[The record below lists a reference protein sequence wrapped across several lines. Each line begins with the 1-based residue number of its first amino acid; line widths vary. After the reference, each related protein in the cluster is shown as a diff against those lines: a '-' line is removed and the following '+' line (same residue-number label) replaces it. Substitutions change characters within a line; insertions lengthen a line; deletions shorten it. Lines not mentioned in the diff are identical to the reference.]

1 MSSTMLDVI
10 AKQRTLGAD
19 IRALRKARG
28 KTLTQLASAMGR
40 SVGWLSQ
47 VERDLSNPAIAD
59 LGKMAE
65 ILDVSVSSLVQ
76 TGAVPGEEGIVVRAD
91 ARRPMGSRT
100 PGLTEGLLSPDLTD
114 DFEMI
119 HSHYAPGARL
129 AAPLRRPT
137 QEVGY
142 VIKGRIDFI
151 MDGQTLR
158 LRPGDSIRLRGQEF
172 LWANNSGKEC
182 EMIWAISPP
191 VY

>member
-1 MSSTMLDVI
+1 MRETMLDVI
-10 AKQRTLGAD
+10 AEQQSLGAD

-28 KTLTQLASAMGR
+28 KTLTQLASALGR

-76 TGAVPGEEGIVVRAD
+76 TGVVPGEEGIVVRSD

-100 PGLTEGLLSPDLTD
+100 AGLTEGLLSPDLTD

-119 HSHYAPGARL
+119 HSHYAPGAQL
-129 AAPLRRPT
+129 MAPLRRPT

-142 VIKGRIDFI
+142 VIKGSIDFI
-151 MDGQTLR
+151 LEGRTFR

-172 LWANNSGKEC
+172 LWANNSTKEC

>member
-1 MSSTMLDVI
+1 MSSTLLDVI

-28 KTLTQLASAMGR
+28 KTLTELAQAMGR

-47 VERDLSNPAIAD
+47 VERDLSNPAIAE

-65 ILDVSVSSLVQ
+65 SLDVSVSSLVQ
-76 TGAVPGEEGIVVRAD
+76 TGAAPGEEGVVVRAD

-100 PGLTEGLLSPDLTD
+100 VGLTEGLLSPDLTD

-129 AAPLRRPT
+129 AAPISRPT

-142 VIKGRIDFI
+142 VIKGRSDFM
-151 MDGQTLR
+151 MDGQTFR

-172 LWANNSGKEC
+172 QWANNGTKEC

>member
-1 MSSTMLDVI
+1 MSRTVLDAVE
-10 AKQRTLGAD
+10 KQQTLGAD

-28 KTLTQLASAMGR
+28 MTLTQLAEAMGR

-47 VERDLSNPAIAD
+47 VERDLSNPAIID

-76 TGAVPGEEGIVVRAD
+76 TGVVPGEEGIVVRAN

-100 PGLTEGLLSPDLTD
+100 AGLTEGLLSPDLTD
-114 DFEMI
+114 SFEMI
-119 HSHYAPGARL
+119 HSHYEPGTRL
-129 AAPLRRPT
+129 LSPLSRPT

-142 VIKGRIDFI
+142 VVKGQIDFVI
-151 MDGQTLR
+151 GGQTFR
-158 LRPGDSIRLRGQEF
+158 LRAGDSIRLRGQEF
-172 LWANNSGKEC
+172 LWANSSAKEC
-182 EMIWAISPP
+182 EMIWVISPP